1 MFEDP
6 QKHDLYGV
14 CRVCKISR
22 VSGLLCTPPQ
32 VRSVLESQ
40 RDRGIRVVQCVRG
53 MRSVRGDMS
62 VGIS

>member
-1 MFEDP
+1 
-6 QKHDLYGV
+6 
-14 CRVCKISR
+14 
-22 VSGLLCTPPQ
+22 LCTPPQ

-40 RDRGIRVVQCVRG
+40 RHRGIRVVQCVRG

>member
-53 MRSVRGDMS
+53 TRSVRGDRS